1 VRCDHLDPLIEGVI
15 DGSFEPSADERAH
28 LESCERCRARLAQ
41 ARSIEQ
47 WLAARELPQPP
58 ATFTATVMARVG
70 DAQWQT
76 ERVIDMGF
84 NLAVAAGV
92 LLIVIGGAGLAWFM
106 GLFGVTADLAT
117 IVGAIDSQ
125 LTGRVMSQV
134 QTIAV
139 SAVLLTLALVLWWWA
154 EAATD

>member
-1 VRCDHLDPLIEGVI
+1 MRCDDLDPLIEGVI
-15 DGSFEPSADERAH
+15 DGSFDPSAEDRAH
-28 LESCERCRARLAQ
+28 LDGCDRCRARLAH

-47 WLAARELPQPP
+47 WLAVRELPQPP

-92 LLIVIGGAGLAWFM
+92 LLIVMGGAGLAWFL
-106 GLFGVTADLAT
+106 GLFGVTADLGT
-117 IVGAIDSQ
+117 ILGAIDNQ
-125 LTGRVMSQV
+125 VAGRLMNQV
-134 QTIAV
+134 QTIGT
-139 SAVLLTLALVLWWWA
+139 SAVLLTMALVLWWWA
-154 EAATD
+154 ESATD

>member
-1 VRCDHLDPLIEGVI
+1 VRCDDLDPLIESVI
-15 DGSFEPSADERAH
+15 DGSYEPSADVRAH
-28 LESCERCRARLAQ
+28 LDGCDRCRARMAY

-70 DAQWQT
+70 DAQWQA

-92 LLIVIGGAGLAWFM
+92 LLIVMGAAGLAWSA

-117 IVGAIDSQ
+117 VVAAIDAQ
-125 LTGRVMSQV
+125 VTGRLMNQV
-134 QTIAV
+134 QTVAI
-139 SAVLLTLALVLWWWA
+139 SAVLLTMALVLWWWA

>member
-1 VRCDHLDPLIEGVI
+1 MRCDDLDPLIESVI
-15 DGSFEPSADERAH
+15 DGSARAH
-28 LESCERCRARLAQ
+28 LEGCDRCRARLAY
-41 ARSIEQ
+41 AERIEQ

-70 DAQWQT
+70 DAQWQA

-92 LLIVIGGAGLAWFM
+92 LLIVMGGAGLAWFM

-117 IVGAIDSQ
+117 ILAAIDNQ
-125 LTGRVMSQV
+125 VAGRLINQV
-134 QTIAV
+134 QTIGI
-139 SAVLLTLALVLWWWA
+139 SALLLTMALVLWWWA